1 MKIML
6 AYIWAEDENL
16 YIGLNGHLPWHL
28 PADLEYL

>member
-1 MKIML
+1 ML
-6 AYIWAEDENL
+6 ADIWAEDENH